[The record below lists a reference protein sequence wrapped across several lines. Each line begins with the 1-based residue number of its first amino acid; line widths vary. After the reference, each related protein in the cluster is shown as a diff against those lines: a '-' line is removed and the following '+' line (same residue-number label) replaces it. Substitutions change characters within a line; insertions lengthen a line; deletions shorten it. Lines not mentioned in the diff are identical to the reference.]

1 MKKKAIPCHKAG
13 RITSFFLLISI
24 FLLIPSITTPV
35 HAAKTYAQ
43 QTVFTLHAADK
54 TVKEVLEYVEKNSE
68 FVVLY
73 SKDLLPILQKKVSV
87 SIDKQNVESIL
98 NILSKEV
105 GLKYTI
111 NDRQIT
117 ITKAPT
123 ETPQQEKKTK
133 ITGQVL
139 DENGEGVPG
148 ANVTIKGN
156 NSLGAVTN
164 IEGNFTLMAPKTAL

>member
-35 HAAKTYAQ
+35 YAVETYTQ
-43 QTVFTLHAADK
+43 QTVFTLHATNK
-54 TVKEVLEYVEKNSE
+54 TVKEVFEYIEKNSE

-73 SKDLLPILQKKVSV
+73 SKDLLPVLQKKVSV

-98 NILSKEV
+98 NILSKEA
-105 GLKYTI
+105 GLKYNI

-117 ITKAPT
+117 ITKVTA
-123 ETPQQEKKTK
+123 EAPQQEKKIK

-139 DENGEGVPG
+139 DENGEGIPG
-148 ANVTIKGN
+148 ANIVIKGN
-156 NSLGAVTN
+156 STLGTVTN
-164 IEGNFTLMAPKTAL
+164 VF